1 MAYFTGT
8 ANNPSDLLGKL
19 RTHAETL
26 GWVTDRASASEWLCH
41 NADGYW
47 SFNAGSNQ
55 WQLAGNTGFDNGL
68 AWNAQ
73 PGSSVQNNP
82 YSSKEATIAQLS
94 AGPFTRYHLFAT
106 AAYLHLHVEIAA
118 GQFRPV
124 MIGSLNKRGV
134 AYTGGQYVCGSF
146 IYSPGQALTNNWS
159 SHPFD
164 GYHIRYSGGG
174 SVLRLDS
181 LDGSPSPDWLPF
193 DYTTNVSRRVVGPGR
208 GNYSSQYH
216 PDVGLIDAS
225 ANELNSSTN
234 VVPCAIYAFGAQQ
247 RSRYIGEAPDF
258 GLCRMDFLAPGDSIT
273 IGTDTWRVFPLLQR
287 GTASDF
293 GNTSALVG
301 YAFRVVRVEMATFP
315 GFQVPRPVEA
325 VVAWHHLPNISALFL
340 TQDITLGSPAPP
352 IWAGSYAA
360 HQPVDVIHSAYSAFT
375 SPTWPRD
382 FYNRIC

>member
-55 WQLAGNTGFDNGL
+55 WQLAGNSGFDNGL

-146 IYSPGQALTNNWS
+146 IYSPGQALTDNWS

-181 LDGSPSPDWLPF
+181 LDGGPSPEWLPF

-287 GTASDF
+287 GTANDF

-301 YAFRVVRVEMATFP
+301 YAFRVVE
-315 GFQVPRPVEA
+315 
-325 VVAWHHLPNISALFL
+325 
-340 TQDITLGSPAPP
+340 
-352 IWAGSYAA
+352 
-360 HQPVDVIHSAYSAFT
+360 
-375 SPTWPRD
+375 
-382 FYNRIC
+382 

>member
-82 YSSKEATIAQLS
+82 YSSKETTIAQLS

-181 LDGSPSPDWLPF
+181 LDGGPSPEWLPF

-258 GLCRMDFLAPGDSIT
+258 SLCRMDFLAPGDSIT

-287 GTASDF
+287 GTANDF

-301 YAFRVVRVEMATFP
+301 YAFRVVE
-315 GFQVPRPVEA
+315 
-325 VVAWHHLPNISALFL
+325 
-340 TQDITLGSPAPP
+340 
-352 IWAGSYAA
+352 
-360 HQPVDVIHSAYSAFT
+360 
-375 SPTWPRD
+375 
-382 FYNRIC
+382 

>member
-8 ANNPSDLLGKL
+8 ANNPADLLAKL
-19 RTHAETL
+19 RVHAESL

-55 WQLAGNTGFDNGL
+55 WQLAGNTGFDDGL

-73 PGSSVQNNP
+73 PGNSVQNNP

-134 AYTGGQYVCGSF
+134 GYTGGQYVCGSF
-146 IYSPGQALTNNWS
+146 LYSSGQALTNNWS

-174 SVLRLDS
+174 SMLRLDS
-181 LDGSPSPDWLPF
+181 LDGGPSPEWLPF
-193 DYTTNVSRRVVGPGR
+193 DYTTNVARRVVGPGR

-216 PDVGLIDAS
+216 
-225 ANELNSSTN
+225 
-234 VVPCAIYAFGAQQ
+234 
-247 RSRYIGEAPDF
+247 
-258 GLCRMDFLAPGDSIT
+258 
-273 IGTDTWRVFPLLQR
+273 
-287 GTASDF
+287 
-293 GNTSALVG
+293 
-301 YAFRVVRVEMATFP
+301 
-315 GFQVPRPVEA
+315 
-325 VVAWHHLPNISALFL
+325 
-340 TQDITLGSPAPP
+340 
-352 IWAGSYAA
+352 
-360 HQPVDVIHSAYSAFT
+360 
-375 SPTWPRD
+375 
-382 FYNRIC
+382 